1 MIISAT
7 TFTRAWARRVT
18 AVAVVS
24 ISVIALSALSASA
37 APSSPTPPSTRVV
50 GGTVVTNPST
60 EWQFTAALISVGGYQ
75 FCGGTLIKPNWVVTA
90 AHCDIEVGSVVIG
103 RKRLSGFGGQ
113 TLGVIGNIPHPA
125 FNGSAGGGNDVR
137 LLRLASTSAY
147 ASSALPLSSASD
159 DPATGATVQVAGWG
173 DTYEDSGAGSDDLRE
188 ADVQVVSNASC
199 LATYGG
205 WIISSML
212 CAAHFSPDPAT
223 DTCQGD
229 SGGPLV
235 YNGGSGLKL
244 TGITS
249 FGYGCAYEPYPGVYT
264 RVSSFESWINSTTS
278 RSLSSGMELAE
289 FDTQMLGTSSVEV
302 DVPLTSVGDDSV
314 TVSGVSVTNTNFSIT
329 SDTCNGAT
337 MASSTG
343 CNVRLVFNP
352 TSLGTHSGD
361 LVISS
366 NDAAKPDLRIPLSG
380 VAIQNPNAVVLTPIT
395 MSLKQ
400 SGRST
405 KVGKKLTFTLKAAY
419 AVPIGTPAAVA
430 CLGSV
435 TAKAKIRGVRG
446 TITAAG
452 PVSWS
457 AANCVATI
465 KLRVPKKAKRKRAT
479 VTISG
484 TGNRVI
490 APPSGTFRLRVK

>member
-1 MIISAT
+1 MIISAI
-7 TFTRAWARRVT
+7 TFTFVWARRVT
-18 AVAVVS
+18 AVAVLS
-24 ISVIALSALSASA
+24 MAVIAVSVPA
-37 APSSPTPPSTRVV
+37 AGAEQAAPTPPSTRIV

-60 EWQFTAALISVGGYQ
+60 DWQFAAALISTGGYQ

-90 AHCDIEVGSVVIG
+90 AHCDIEVGGVLIG
-103 RKRLSGFGGQ
+103 RKKLSGYGGQ
-113 TLGVIGNIPHPA
+113 MLDVIGNIPHPA
-125 FNGSAGGGNDVR
+125 FNGSAGSGNDVR
-137 LLRLASTSAY
+137 LLRLASTSMY
-147 ASSALPLSSASD
+147 ASSALPLSSVSD
-159 DPATGATVQVAGWG
+159 DPPTGATVQVAGWG

-188 ADVQVVSNASC
+188 AEVEVVSNASC
-199 LATYGG
+199 LTTYGG
-205 WIISSML
+205 WINSSML
-212 CAAHFSPDPAT
+212 CAGHFSPYPAT

-235 YNGGSGLKL
+235 YDGGSGLKL

-264 RVSSFESWINSTTS
+264 RVSSFVSWINSTTS
-278 RSLSSGMELAE
+278 RSLSSGMDSAE
-289 FDTQMLGTSSVEV
+289 FDTQMLGTSSTEV

-314 TVSGVSVTNTNFSIT
+314 TVSGASVTNANFTIT
-329 SDTCNGAT
+329 SDTCSGAT
-337 MASSTG
+337 MPSSTG
-343 CNVRLVFNP
+343 CNVRLAFKP
-352 TSLGTHSGD
+352 TSLGTQSGD

-366 NDAAKPDLRIPLSG
+366 NDAARPDLRVPISG
-380 VAIQNPNAVVLTPIT
+380 VAIQNPNAVVLTPVAI
-395 MSLKQ
+395 SLKQ

-405 KVGKKLTFTLKAAY
+405 KVGKKLTITLKAAY
-419 AVPIGTPAAVA
+419 PVPIGTPAAVA

-446 TITAAG
+446 TATAAG
-452 PVSWS
+452 PVTWS

-484 TGNRVI
+484 TGNRVV
-490 APPSGTFRLRVK
+490 APPSGKFSLRVK